1 MQFMN
6 RENVLNLRSFWQ
18 IQIIGWCCFYLFNLL
33 ESIHNFLTQ
42 RVSIE
47 EQTVPIFF
55 MFLGSCA
62 GCVLFAAG
70 CCDSRSHGSLLNSK
84 AAAALAM
91 VTSIP
96 VASAQPAL
104 ILGHRFEHVPWHA
117 LVAVS
122 MWSLF
127 HSLYLVQFVFQH

>member
-18 IQIIGWCCFYLFNLL
+18 MQIVGWCCFYLFDLL

-47 EQTVPIFF
+47 ERTVPIFF

-62 GCVLFAAG
+62 LRPFC
-70 CCDSRSHGSLLNSK
+70 RRLLRQSQSWIAFELK
-84 AAAALAM
+84 AAAAAM
-91 VTSIP
+91 VRSLP
-96 VASAQPAL
+96 HFG
-104 ILGHRFEHVPWHA
+104 ILRARTLARFGCSFDV
-117 LVAVS
+117 V
-122 MWSLF
+122 LF